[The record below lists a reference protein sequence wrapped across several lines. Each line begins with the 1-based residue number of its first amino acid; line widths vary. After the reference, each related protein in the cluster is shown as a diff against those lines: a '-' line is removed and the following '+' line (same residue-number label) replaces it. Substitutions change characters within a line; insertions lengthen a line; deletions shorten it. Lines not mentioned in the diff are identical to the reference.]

1 MELNARFE
9 LGESVGRD
17 ELGEVVRAT
26 ELETGRKAAIK
37 RFEPWAL
44 ANEDGRLA
52 FEKALRSLR
61 RIRPARTPPVA
72 AFQLHSSSGWIASR
86 WVDAPSLASILESS
100 GTLGTDEAC
109 SVACGLLDALQEL
122 HSTGSAHGGLSPR
135 KVLLAQGVTAG
146 SVVIT
151 DPYQHFLYSVADPV
165 KTARTDPDRYL
176 GLPQYF
182 SPEQA
187 QGKQPDERS
196 DLYVVGLLMYE
207 MLTGKSPF
215 ASNSVGTTLK
225 RQIFEKPLPLRLAR
239 PGLKVPAEL
248 EALIL
253 RALSKEPEKRF
264 ASAREFRRAVTS
276 LRDNGEEA
284 LERLASPMGIAPV
297 GVLAGEEVPTDD
309 HSEAQLNDASD
320 LGHADSAPQ
329 GTSSVEGN
337 AAAEGA
343 AVVADSDAPAG
354 DTAVDSLVDGALP
367 ARATDGAPVS
377 ESDDA
382 PGGLPASRA
391 ASGMSA
397 DFEVAD
403 SSTESDESDSDA
415 FEDAADSGESDALN
429 LTSSSGTDA
438 RRGKKDKKNKKKTK
452 TGKTGS
458 VPAVV
463 ASPSLGKRDDKSSST
478 QANDSADSSA
488 AAREKRQASESLP
501 RNQIKLTGPVTAAPL
516 DVDDDAELGWFAEGS
531 NEEAIAT
538 RLHIAV
544 PRSDESQR
552 NSRFFVAGVV
562 AMMLVIVGV
571 VAVVTRSTSAPEDLS
586 LERDDDSDA
595 QSESSTAGASGDSNA
610 AALTAGE
617 PDTSSIAD
625 PDVLNAEPLVPELAE
640 MDGTDDGVEPD
651 SYGLDATGE
660 AADLVE
666 AMDVAEV
673 QVDIATPEQV
683 AVADVQVVPPTP
695 PVAPPVPVAAPV
707 VAAQPPQEDAAA
719 EAEREATAA
728 AEREERRTRARE
740 LAREGDGLRS
750 SSPEQAA
757 DLYREAIRLDA
768 SVGAAHFGLGEIAF
782 QARDFAG
789 AVTHYRAAT
798 RNGGRAAY
806 YTKLGQAYFRL
817 EDRDSAI
824 EAFEQAIERGDSS
837 AQTMLDRVR
846 GQ

>member
-17 ELGEVVRAT
+17 ELGEVLRAT
-26 ELETGRKAAIK
+26 EIETGRKAAIK

-44 ANEDGRLA
+44 ANEDGRTA
-52 FEKALRSLR
+52 FEKALRALR

-72 AFQLHSSSGWIASR
+72 AFQIHGPSGWIASR

-100 GTLGTDEAC
+100 GILGTDETC

-135 KVLLAQGVTAG
+135 KVLLAQGVSAG

-151 DPYQHFLYSVADPV
+151 DPFQHFLYSVADPV
-165 KTARTDPDRYL
+165 KTSRTDPDRYL

-248 EALIL
+248 EEIIF
-253 RALSKEPEKRF
+253 RALSKEPDKRF

-276 LRDNGEEA
+276 LRDSAEEA

-297 GVLAGEEVPTDD
+297 GVLAGEDVPTEDHAEAHPDD
-309 HSEAQLNDASD
+309 VAEPQRPGEERSHLSTAARNSD
-320 LGHADSAPQ
+320 
-329 GTSSVEGN
+329 N
-337 AAAEGA
+337 AAAPTAELTTTDSTSGGA
-343 AVVADSDAPAG
+343 VSGQSDASGSTDDLSVNG
-354 DTAVDSLVDGALP
+354 DGSLRG
-367 ARATDGAPVS
+367 
-377 ESDDA
+377 
-382 PGGLPASRA
+382 SRA

-403 SSTESDESDSDA
+403 SDDSDT
-415 FEDAADSGESDALN
+415 DSGDDSAESGDPN
-429 LTSSSGTDA
+429 SPGLTSASGVDA
-438 RRGKKDKKNKKKTK
+438 GRNKKDKKNKKKPK
-452 TGKTGS
+452 TGKTGA

-463 ASPSLGKRDDKSSST
+463 ASPALGKRDDKSSAGVS
-478 QANDSADSSA
+478 NGGADA
-488 AAREKRQASESLP
+488 AALSRGARQAPESSP
-501 RNQIKLTGPVTAAPL
+501 RHQIKLTGPVTAAPL
-516 DVDDDAELGWFAEGS
+516 DVDNDAELGWFAEGA

-538 RLHIAV
+538 SLHIAA
-544 PRSDESQR
+544 PRSDEAQR
-552 NSRFFVAGVV
+552 NSRFFTLGLVALL
-562 AMMLVIVGV
+562 LVIVGV
-571 VAVVTRSTSAPEDLS
+571 VAVVTTTTPAPEEPS
-586 LERDDDSDA
+586 RGRDD
-595 QSESSTAGASGDSNA
+595 ESQAEAESATAESPGTLNA
-610 AALTAGE
+610 ASLVAAEQDTAPAADADAPNADVQAPEAAEADVIEQALE
-617 PDTSSIAD
+617 PDTD
-625 PDVLNAEPLVPELAE
+625 
-640 MDGTDDGVEPD
+640 
-651 SYGLDATGE
+651 GLDTGNE
-660 AADLVE
+660 AADLGEPAVP
-666 AMDVAEV
+666 ADV
-673 QVDIATPEQV
+673 QVDVAVPEP
-683 AVADVQVVPPTP
+683 VADVQVAPPTP
-695 PVAPPVPVAAPV
+695 PVVAAPPVTPPPV
-707 VAAQPPQEDAAA
+707 VEAQPQDNAAD
-719 EAEREATAA
+719 AERESTAA
-728 AEREERRTRARE
+728 AERDERRTRARE

-757 DLYREAIRLDA
+757 ERYREAIRLDS

-782 QARDFAG
+782 QSRDFAG

-798 RNGGRAAY
+798 RNGGRASY
-806 YTKLGQAYFRL
+806 YTRLGQAYFRL
-817 EDRDSAI
+817 DDREAAI
-824 EAFEQAIERGDSS
+824 AAFEEAIERGDIS
-837 AQTMLDRVR
+837 AQAMLDRVR

>member
-44 ANEDGRLA
+44 ANEDGRQA
-52 FEKALRSLR
+52 FEKALRALR

-72 AFQLHSSSGWIASR
+72 AFQLQGSSGWIASR

-297 GVLAGEEVPTDD
+297 GVLAGEDVPTDD
-309 HSEAQLNDASD
+309 HAEAELHDASD
-320 LGHADSAPQ
+320 SGHANAVPQ

-337 AAAEGA
+337 AAAEGS
-343 AVVADSDAPAG
+343 AVAADSDAPAV
-354 DTAVDSLVDGALP
+354 DTAVVADGALP
-367 ARATDGAPVS
+367 AHSTDGAPVS
-377 ESDDA
+377 ESDEA
-382 PGGLPASRA
+382 HGGLSASRA

-415 FEDAADSGESDALN
+415 FDDAADSGESDASS
-429 LTSSSGTDA
+429 LTSASGADA

-463 ASPSLGKRDDKSSST
+463 ASPSLGKRDDKSAAA
-478 QANDSADSSA
+478 QPNDSADSSA

-538 RLHIAV
+538 RLHIAD
-544 PRSDESQR
+544 PRSDEAQR

-562 AMMLVIVGV
+562 ALMLVIVGV
-571 VAVVTRSTSAPEDLS
+571 VAVVTRSASGPEDPS
-586 LERDDDSDA
+586 LERDDDSDS
-595 QSESSTAGASGDSNA
+595 QSESSIAGAPGASTA

-617 PDTSSIAD
+617 PDTSSMAD
-625 PDVLNAEPLVPELAE
+625 PDVLNAEPLAPELAE
-640 MDGTDDGVEPD
+640 LDGSDDAVEPD
-651 SYGLDATGE
+651 SYDLDATGE

-695 PVAPPVPVAAPV
+695 PVAPAVPVAAPV

-824 EAFEQAIERGDSS
+824 EAFEEAIERGDAS

>member
-26 ELETGRKAAIK
+26 EIETGRKAAIK

-44 ANEDGRLA
+44 ANEDGRTA
-52 FEKALRSLR
+52 FEKALRALR

-72 AFQLHSSSGWIASR
+72 AFQIHGPSGWIASR
-86 WVDAPSLASILESS
+86 WVDAPSLASILEAS
-100 GTLGTDEAC
+100 GTLSTDDAC

-151 DPYQHFLYSVADPV
+151 DPFQHFLYSVADPV
-165 KTARTDPDRYL
+165 KTSRTDPDRYL

-253 RALSKEPEKRF
+253 KALSKEPDKRF

-276 LRDNGEEA
+276 LRENAEEA

-297 GVLAGEEVPTDD
+297 GVLAGEDVPTDEHPEGTLD
-309 HSEAQLNDASD
+309 ESANSDASTAD
-320 LGHADSAPQ
+320 GDSGVEGVSDDSAADSATA
-329 GTSSVEGN
+329 GHEVS
-337 AAAEGA
+337 GA
-343 AVVADSDAPAG
+343 A
-354 DTAVDSLVDGALP
+354 T
-367 ARATDGAPVS
+367 
-377 ESDDA
+377 SDD
-382 PGGLPASRA
+382 PVEHHGSLSASRA

-403 SSTESDESDSDA
+403 SDDA
-415 FEDAADSGESDALN
+415 DADPGDDAPDSGDTNASSATSASGGDA
-429 LTSSSGTDA
+429 G
-438 RRGKKDKKNKKKTK
+438 RGKKDKKNKKKAK
-452 TGKTGS
+452 SGKTGA

-463 ASPSLGKRDDKSSST
+463 ASPALGKKDDKLST
-478 QANDSADSSA
+478 STTGSAEPGLLSRGS
-488 AAREKRQASESLP
+488 RQAPESSP
-501 RNQIKLTGPVTAAPL
+501 RHQIKLTGPVTAAPL
-516 DVDDDAELGWFAEGS
+516 DVDDDAELGWFAEGA

-538 RLHIAV
+538 SLHIAA
-544 PRSDESQR
+544 PRSDEAQR
-552 NSRFFVAGVV
+552 NSRFFALGMVALL
-562 AMMLVIVGV
+562 LVIVGV
-571 VAVVTRSTSAPEDLS
+571 VAVVTTTTPAPEEPS
-586 LERDDDSDA
+586 RGRDD
-595 QSESSTAGASGDSNA
+595 ESPEEAESATAESPGTLNA
-610 AALTAGE
+610 ASLVAAEQDTAPAADADATNADMQAPEVVEADVVEQALEQDTVDLDSANEATDLGE
-617 PDTSSIAD
+617 PAVPAD
-625 PDVLNAEPLVPELAE
+625 
-640 MDGTDDGVEPD
+640 
-651 SYGLDATGE
+651 
-660 AADLVE
+660 
-666 AMDVAEV
+666 V
-673 QVDIATPEQV
+673 QVDVAVPEQ
-683 AVADVQVVPPTP
+683 VADVQVAPPTP
-695 PVAPPVPVAAPV
+695 PVVAAPPVTPPAV
-707 VAAQPPQEDAAA
+707 VEAQPQDNGAD
-719 EAEREATAA
+719 AERESTAA

-750 SSPEQAA
+750 SNPEQAA
-757 DLYREAIRLDA
+757 ERYREAIRLDS

-782 QARDFAG
+782 QSRDFAG

-817 EDRDSAI
+817 DDREAAI
-824 EAFEQAIERGDSS
+824 AAFEEAIERGDTS

>member
-26 ELETGRKAAIK
+26 EIETGRKAAIK

-44 ANEDGRLA
+44 ANEDGRTA
-52 FEKALRSLR
+52 FEKALRALR

-72 AFQLHSSSGWIASR
+72 AFQIHGPGGWIASR
-86 WVDAPSLASILESS
+86 WVDAPSLASILEAS
-100 GTLGTDEAC
+100 GTLSTDDAC

-151 DPYQHFLYSVADPV
+151 DPFQHFLYSVADPV
-165 KTARTDPDRYL
+165 KTSRTDPDRYL

-253 RALSKEPEKRF
+253 RALSKEPDKRF

-276 LRDNGEEA
+276 LRENAEEA

-297 GVLAGEEVPTDD
+297 GVLAGEDVPTDEHPEGTLD
-309 HSEAQLNDASD
+309 DSSNADASTAD
-320 LGHADSAPQ
+320 GDAGVEGVTDDSAADSATA
-329 GTSSVEGN
+329 GHEVS
-337 AAAEGA
+337 GA
-343 AVVADSDAPAG
+343 ATSNEP
-354 DTAVDSLVDGALP
+354 VDHHGS
-367 ARATDGAPVS
+367 S
-377 ESDDA
+377 S
-382 PGGLPASRA
+382 ASRA

-403 SSTESDESDSDA
+403 SDDA
-415 FEDAADSGESDALN
+415 DAGDDAPDSGDTNATSATSASGGDA
-429 LTSSSGTDA
+429 G
-438 RRGKKDKKNKKKTK
+438 RGKKDKKNKKKAK
-452 TGKTGS
+452 TGKTGA

-463 ASPSLGKRDDKSSST
+463 ASPALGKKDDRSST
-478 QANDSADSSA
+478 STTGSAESGLTDRGA
-488 AAREKRQASESLP
+488 RQAPESSP
-501 RNQIKLTGPVTAAPL
+501 RHQIKLTGPVTAAPL
-516 DVDDDAELGWFAEGS
+516 DVDDDAELGWFAEGA

-538 RLHIAV
+538 SLHIAA
-544 PRSDESQR
+544 PRSDEAQR
-552 NSRFFVAGVV
+552 NSRFFALGVV
-562 AMMLVIVGV
+562 ALLLVIVGV
-571 VAVVTRSTSAPEDLS
+571 VAVVTTTTPAPEEPS
-586 LERDDDSDA
+586 RGRDD
-595 QSESSTAGASGDSNA
+595 ESQAEAESATAGSPGTLNA
-610 AALTAGE
+610 ASLVAAESDTASAADADAMNADLQAPEVAEADVIEQALEQDTVDLDSGNEASDLGE
-617 PDTSSIAD
+617 PAVPAD
-625 PDVLNAEPLVPELAE
+625 
-640 MDGTDDGVEPD
+640 
-651 SYGLDATGE
+651 
-660 AADLVE
+660 
-666 AMDVAEV
+666 V
-673 QVDIATPEQV
+673 QVDVAVPEQ
-683 AVADVQVVPPTP
+683 VADVQVAPPTP
-695 PVAPPVPVAAPV
+695 PVVTAPPV
-707 VAAQPPQEDAAA
+707 AQPAVVEAQPQDNEADAQ
-719 EAEREATAA
+719 RESTAA

-750 SSPEQAA
+750 SNPEQAA
-757 DLYREAIRLDA
+757 ERYREAIRLDS

-782 QARDFAG
+782 QSRDFAG

-798 RNGGRAAY
+798 RNGGRATY

-817 EDRDSAI
+817 DDREAAI
-824 EAFEQAIERGDSS
+824 AAFEEAIERGDTS
-837 AQTMLDRVR
+837 AQAMLDRVR